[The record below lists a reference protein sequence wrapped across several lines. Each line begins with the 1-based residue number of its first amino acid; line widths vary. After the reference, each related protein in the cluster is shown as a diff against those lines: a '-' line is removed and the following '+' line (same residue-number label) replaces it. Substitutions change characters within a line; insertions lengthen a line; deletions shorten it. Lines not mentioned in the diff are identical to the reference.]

1 VLDPATLRKARR
13 HLAAADPVMA
23 RLVEHIGPRPRELRR
38 GGSGFAYL
46 GRAILGQQISGAA
59 ARAIAGRLT
68 ARFGWPWR
76 PAHLLAAPETELR
89 SLGLSRQKAAYLRDL
104 AARTRD
110 GLPLGRLSHL
120 SDERVIEALTVVKGV
135 GRWTAEMFLI
145 FRLQRPDVLP
155 LDDLGIQT
163 AMKRAY
169 RMRGRPR
176 KERLR
181 RIARA
186 WRPYRTVAC
195 LYLWRS
201 LEPPAR

>member
-1 VLDPATLRKARR
+1 MLDPVTLRKARR
-13 HLAAADPVMA
+13 HLGSADPILA
-23 RLVEHIGPRPRELRR
+23 RLIERVGPRPRELRR
-38 GGSGFAYL
+38 GGSAFAHL
-46 GRAILGQQISGAA
+46 ARAILGQQISGAA

-68 ARFGWPWR
+68 SRFGWPWR
-76 PAHLLAAPETELR
+76 PEELLATPEADLR
-89 SLGLSRQKAAYLRDL
+89 LLGLSRQKAAYLRDL
-104 AARTRD
+104 AASTRD
-110 GLPLGRLSHL
+110 GLRLDRLGRLP
-120 SDERVIEALTVVKGV
+120 DERVIEALTVVKGV
-135 GRWTAEMFLI
+135 GRWTAEMYLI
-145 FRLQRPDVLP
+145 FRLGRPDVFP

-169 RMRGRPR
+169 GMRGRPK

-201 LEPPAR
+201 LELPT